1 LDVSSAAFATAW
13 PHPAIKAGQFA
24 SFSSY
29 AHSYQIGAK
38 ILDAVRNKLKDAK
51 KLDGTITCDRCSAH
65 ATTCTDVKV
74 ISSETHRSDGL
85 GVTEFACYNPVEY
98 SWCPPTPAPVDS
110 DSDSEDQVST
120 AAFAA
125 VGLMLAAWA

>member
-1 LDVSSAAFATAW
+1 
-13 PHPAIKAGQFA
+13 
-24 SFSSY
+24 
-29 AHSYQIGAK
+29 
-38 ILDAVRNKLKDAK
+38 
-51 KLDGTITCDRCSAH
+51 
-65 ATTCTDVKV
+65 
-74 ISSETHRSDGL
+74 
-85 GVTEFACYNPVEY
+85 VTEFACYNPVEY